1 MPVILQPLESS
12 HKRII
17 PCPFLPGGVSPVKL
31 EKQKILL
38 LLFFSILVFL
48 LVFIGIYDPYAGRE
62 IYDDFMSLILSR
74 MGLAPFGN
82 GF

>member
-1 MPVILQPLESS
+1 MPVILKPLESS

-38 LLFFSILVFL
+38 LLFFSVVVFL
-48 LVFIGIYDPYAGRE
+48 LVLLCTYDPYAGKGSH
-62 IYDDFMSLILSR
+62 DDFMNLILSR
-74 MGLAPFGN
+74 MGLAPLGN